1 MDARTSLCQLFLS
14 GAFTNYQ
21 LLLLARHAADFPHWQ
36 PWLAAGQRRTKPAKC
51 AQQTAILT
59 AVLADRPVAPP
70 IAAGTQLLTVLDSAY
85 PLRLLEIYDPPAV
98 LHCAGHLALLTQ
110 RTVGVVGTRTCSAYG
125 QAAAAALVPPLCA
138 ADVAIVSGFTRGI
151 DSLAHRLAMGAAGS
165 TIGVIG
171 NGLTHFYPREHTVLQ
186 QVMMHDQLV
195 LSPFPPTTPPRPYQ
209 FPQRNRIIAGLSHA
223 LLVIE
228 ARERSGSLITASLAQ
243 DANRLVAAVPGRI
256 CDPLSAGCNALIA
269 DGAIPVH
276 SAADLL
282 RELPDKAF

>member
-1 MDARTSLCQLFLS
+1 
-14 GAFTNYQ
+14 
-21 LLLLARHAADFPHWQ
+21 
-36 PWLAAGQRRTKPAKC
+36 
-51 AQQTAILT
+51 
-59 AVLADRPVAPP
+59 
-70 IAAGTQLLTVLDSAY
+70 
-85 PLRLLEIYDPPAV
+85 
-98 LHCAGHLALLTQ
+98 LALLTQ

-138 ADVAIVSGFTRGI
+138 ADVAIVSGLARGI
-151 DSLAHRLAMGAAGS
+151 DSLAHRLAMGTAGS

-171 NGLTHFYPREHTVLQ
+171 NGLTHFYPREHIALQ

-282 RELPDKAF
+282 RELPDEAF